1 MTTTSYAVLGLLCV
15 QPFSAYE
22 LTQQMRRSLRF
33 LWPRA
38 ESGIYREPQKLVDLG
53 YAAATEVPA
62 GPRRTKAQY
71 AATPAG
77 RAALREWLAAPSA
90 PPQFESEA
98 LVKFF
103 FADHGELA
111 DARAT
116 LNGLAADADALWDTV
131 AAIIESHQDPLGPVP
146 RTSAHR
152 HPAGPVRVRLRG
164 HPRRLGGL
172 GPGARRAVARHR
184 APGRRAGGRG
194 PTRGPRAGPARPAS
208 IGADARRTM
217 TRRGGAGRRPA
228 WCGLV
233 SERCAR

>member
-38 ESGIYREPQKLVDLG
+38 ESGIYREPQKLVDMG

-131 AAIIESHQDPLGPVP
+131 AAIIESHQDPSGPFPERQHIGTLLGRFVFDYAATLGAWAAWAREHVERWPGTGPQAAALGAEVQREGLELVQRGRP
-146 RTSAHR
+146 RS
-152 HPAGPVRVRLRG
+152 
-164 HPRRLGGL
+164 
-172 GPGARRAVARHR
+172 
-184 APGRRAGGRG
+184 G
-194 PTRGPRAGPARPAS
+194 PTHAE
-208 IGADARRTM
+208 
-217 TRRGGAGRRPA
+217 
-228 WCGLV
+228 L
-233 SERCAR
+233 